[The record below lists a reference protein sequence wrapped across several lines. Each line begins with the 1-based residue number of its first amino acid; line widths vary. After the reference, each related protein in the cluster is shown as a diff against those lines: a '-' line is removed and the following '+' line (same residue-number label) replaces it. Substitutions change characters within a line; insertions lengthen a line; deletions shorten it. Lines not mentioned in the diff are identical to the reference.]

1 MSDDN
6 VVKNPI
12 DIMVQAMTEKEES
25 EQKTDAVPNTESS
38 DEGLVDADVSELSDA
53 DDFGDDSEEDW
64 ESRYKKLKHQND
76 KDVRGKIKLRQERK
90 ANRDEIAALRQKIA
104 SLENSNV
111 PDFADY
117 GDDLDAYAEALE
129 KHSSQAPVKVDTAF
143 DNAKSALIDM
153 AEDGDVPSD
162 WMDVVTQDDVPF
174 TEDIIIAMAD
184 LDNGHTVMYELAKKK
199 DLLVS
204 ILNKRDPMMRA
215 LALRDFAS
223 GLSSKRRD
231 NRMDGFGN
239 DSRASVSA
247 IDPIG
252 GTQRGRS
259 NLDSL
264 SVADHMKAIRS
275 QRF

>member
-12 DIMVQAMTEKEES
+12 DIMVQAMIENEDG
-25 EQKTDAVPNTESS
+25 EQKTNTVDDAESV
-38 DEGLVDADVSELSDA
+38 DEVLAGDDVSESD
-53 DDFGDDSEEDW
+53 GDDGFDGDSDEDW
-64 ESRYKKLKHQND
+64 KSRFKKLKHQND

-90 ANRDEIAALRQKIA
+90 ANREEIAALRQKIA

-129 KHSSQAPVKVDTAF
+129 KHSSQAPVAVDAAF

-153 AEDGDVPSD
+153 AEDGDAPSD

-174 TEDIIIAMAD
+174 TEDIIIAIAD

-223 GLSSKRRD
+223 GLSSKRGS

-239 DSRASVSA
+239 DSRAAVSA

>member
-12 DIMVQAMTEKEES
+12 DIMVQAMIENEDG
-25 EQKTDAVPNTESS
+25 EQKTNTVDDAESV
-38 DEGLVDADVSELSDA
+38 DEVLAGDDVSESD
-53 DDFGDDSEEDW
+53 GDDGFDGDSDEDW

-90 ANRDEIAALRQKIA
+90 ANRDEIASLRQKIA
-104 SLENSNV
+104 SLENSEV

-129 KHSSQAPVKVDTAF
+129 KHSSRAVTKVDTAF

-153 AEDGDVPSD
+153 AEDNDAPSD
-162 WMDVVTQDDVPF
+162 WIDVVTKDDVPF

-184 LDNGHTVMYELAKKK
+184 LDNGHAVMYELAKKK
-199 DLLVS
+199 EVLVS

-223 GLSSKRRD
+223 GLSSKRYG
-231 NRMDGFGN
+231 NRMGGFGN
-239 DSRASVSA
+239 ERQNVSA
-247 IDPIG
+247 IDPVG
-252 GTQRGRS
+252 GTPRGRS